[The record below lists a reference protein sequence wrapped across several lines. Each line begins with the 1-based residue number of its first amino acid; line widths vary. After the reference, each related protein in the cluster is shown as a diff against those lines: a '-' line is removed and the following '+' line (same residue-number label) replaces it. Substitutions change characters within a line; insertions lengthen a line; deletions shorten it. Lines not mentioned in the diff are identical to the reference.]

1 VGCEI
6 RFRFPVKRLTD
17 YAKDA
22 ESLKQNDNPFAVVTM
37 AYLKTKATAKDR
49 KKRMQ
54 EKIALIRH
62 LYRKGFSK
70 QDIISLFRF
79 IDWLMF
85 LPEKEDD
92 LFWEQVSALEK
103 EEKMPYITSVERVG
117 YKRGESAVIAR
128 LIAKKF
134 SSDAA
139 QELPA
144 LEKLSADDLL
154 DLGEELLDFES
165 VEAIREWIEGRIV

>member
-1 VGCEI
+1 
-6 RFRFPVKRLTD
+6 
-17 YAKDA
+17 
-22 ESLKQNDNPFAVVTM
+22 
-37 AYLKTKATAKDR
+37 
-49 KKRMQ
+49 
-54 EKIALIRH
+54 
-62 LYRKGFSK
+62 
-70 QDIISLFRF
+70 
-79 IDWLMF
+79 MF

-117 YKRGESAVIAR
+117 YKRGIHKGESAVIAR

-144 LEKLSADDLL
+144 MEKLSADDLL
-154 DLGEELLDFES
+154 DLGGELLDFES
-165 VEAIREWIEGRIV
+165 VEALRKWIEGRIV